1 MSKKYTTLA
10 IIVIFAAVFLVASY
24 HVVHRS
30 KTAPQ
35 TVVEKLNINGFVL
48 PDAKKVTAFTLTDDK
63 GKPFTEKNLQGQWHL
78 LFFGFSHCGFVCP
91 TTMAELNQMYK
102 QLQGR
107 LPKPLL
113 PQVVMISV
121 DPQRDTVER
130 MHEYVSAF
138 NRHFKGARGE
148 SAAIKSL
155 QQQFHII
162 AVKVPAN
169 KATQGGKNN
178 EYTINHS
185 SEIMVVDPQGQLRA
199 FLSYP
204 HKAVQMAH
212 DYELILRQSTGA

>member
-1 MSKKYTTLA
+1 MSKKYTTLS
-10 IIVIFAAVFLVASY
+10 IIVIFASVFLVASY
-24 HVVHRS
+24 HVIHRGRTS
-30 KTAPQ
+30 PQ
-35 TVVEKLNINGFVL
+35 TVEKLNINGFVL
-48 PDAKKVTAFTLTDDK
+48 PEGKAVKAFALTDDK
-63 GKPFTEKNLQGQWHL
+63 GQPFTERNLQGQWHL

-91 TTMAELNQMYK
+91 TTMAELNKMYK

-107 LPKPLL
+107 LPKALL

-121 DPQRDTVER
+121 DPQRDTVAR

-138 NRHFKGARGE
+138 NPYFKGARGE
-148 SAAIKSL
+148 SAAIEAL
-155 QQQFHII
+155 QKEFHII

-169 KATQGGKNN
+169 KATEGQKNH

-185 SEIMVVDPQGQLRA
+185 SEIMVIDAQGQLQA

-212 DYELILRQSTGA
+212 DYELILHESGMA